1 MKKSKVMVDTSAY
14 SAFLRGNE
22 EIKQAIMEAEEI
34 FLNPVVL
41 GELYAGFVMGER
53 EKKNRD
59 ILKDFLSSPRVQVVA
74 LDEETAE
81 RYAAIVVYLQAQGTP
96 IPTNNL
102 RIAATAMQYGL
113 KLLTTDTHYQKVPQ
127 IIVEC
132 CDL

>member
-1 MKKSKVMVDTSAY
+1 MEKSKVMVDTSAY

-34 FLNPVVL
+34 FLNPIVL
-41 GELYAGFVMGER
+41 GELYAGFAMGR
-53 EKKNRD
+53 KEKKNRD
-59 ILKDFLSSPRVQVVA
+59 ILKDFLSSPRVQVVV

-81 RYAAIVVYLQAQGTP
+81 RYAAIVVYLQAQGTR
-96 IPTNNL
+96 IPSNDL
-102 RIAATAMQYGL
+102 WIAATAMQYGL

-127 IIVEC
+127 IIVVC

>member
-1 MKKSKVMVDTSAY
+1 
-14 SAFLRGNE
+14 
-22 EIKQAIMEAEEI
+22 MEAEEI

>member
-1 MKKSKVMVDTSAY
+1 MEKSKVMVDTSAY

-41 GELYAGFVMGER
+41 GELYAGFGMGEN

-81 RYAAIVVYLQAQGTP
+81 RYAAIVGYLQAQETP
-96 IPTNNL
+96 IPTNDL
-102 RIAATAMQYGL
+102 WIAATAMRYGL